1 MANSIAKLE
10 KAFRRDPDSPLFAR
24 LADLYLEE
32 GDIEYAL
39 ELCEE
44 GCADFPDYST
54 GFVVLSKCYEDQ
66 GDVEKAREAMGHA
79 LRLDP
84 ENPGGYKRLADLF
97 QQLGVF
103 PLALQS
109 LQQAAYLD
117 PFDNTLDEQ
126 IDRLTYQ
133 ARKES
138 TEERPT
144 PEVAPL
150 PAREANPDAAET
162 AEALIAGQARK
173 TDAGDE
179 AAEPFAQVQ
188 ALPEWSDSPDVS
200 EALKEFEQGPNPLFA
215 ADGGSQT
222 IEPTAQPESDE
233 VAATAEAAPAAPAPP
248 TAPSDGRDDAVAAL
262 GMEIFGGDISAATE
276 GTDATAPPAP
286 QAPAQT
292 PEAENASTADNA
304 PEAAADKAIE
314 EDAATEAEAANDNP
328 QEQATAAGAAGEE
341 VPQVESWIRF
351 SEQDKQPED
360 ATSDDISIFSPDILP
375 EDSEIFKP
383 QVAPDLEATELDIE
397 AAAEED
403 PAAPPEI
410 PEREFDAITAPAT
423 NASAPKT
430 GDAPASADNPEVPA
444 TPETAAETPAS
455 FTLSGQGQD
464 ATDAEDAIS
473 PPADLTATES
483 ANAVELDAAPSTDDQ
498 PTDAP
503 TPFLFSDATT
513 QKGTDDAEEAA
524 APEERTEPTA
534 EPTAPAPFLFG
545 TRSNAAEQN
554 ESAAEVEADQAPAL
568 PEGTEQANKPFFFT
582 AAPTPEDATAESA
595 DNTEPSLPAAEAASE
610 QDLAADEGTSI
621 FSATE
626 TTENAATPAP
636 DPTAEAPKSNAE
648 LLRLFHEIEQDAPA
662 EQERAEA
669 EPEAATGEPE
679 PIAEVP
685 APTLAPV
692 TDDPT
697 PPDALKPNHPEEKR
711 IATMTLAEIYTIQGL
726 TQKAIETYRKLL
738 AQDPNNTILRSKLES
753 LKKSSGRQ

>member
-44 GCADFPDYST
+44 GCADFPDYCT

-117 PFDNTLDEQ
+117 PFDDTLDEQ

-144 PEVAPL
+144 PEVSPL
-150 PAREANPDAAET
+150 PAREANPDA
-162 AEALIAGQARK
+162 
-173 TDAGDE
+173 GDE
-179 AAEPFAQVQ
+179 TDEPFAQVQ

-200 EALKEFEQGPNPLFA
+200 EALKESEQGPNPLFA
-215 ADGGSQT
+215 VDGGTQT
-222 IEPTAQPESDE
+222 IEPTARSENDDVP
-233 VAATAEAAPAAPAPP
+233 ATAEAAPAAPAPP
-248 TAPSDGRDDAVAAL
+248 TAPSDGRNDAVSAL

-276 GTDATAPPAP
+276 GTHATAPPAP

-292 PEAENASTADNA
+292 PESENASTADNA
-304 PEAAADKAIE
+304 PEAAAGEAIE

-328 QEQATAAGAAGEE
+328 QQQATTAGAAGEE

-383 QVAPDLEATELDIE
+383 QLAPDLEATELDIE

-473 PPADLTATES
+473 PPADLAATES

-513 QKGTDDAEEAA
+513 QKGTDDAKEAA
-524 APEERTEPTA
+524 ALEERTEPTA

-545 TRSNAAEQN
+545 TPSNAAEQN
-554 ESAAEVEADQAPAL
+554 ESAEEVEADQAPAL

-595 DNTEPSLPAAEAASE
+595 DKTEPCLPAAEAASK
-610 QDLAADEGTSI
+610 QDPAADEGTSI

-626 TTENAATPAP
+626 TTKNAATPDP

-669 EPEAATGEPE
+669 EPQAATGEPE
-679 PIAEVP
+679 PIPAVP

-697 PPDALKPNHPEEKR
+697 PPDALTPNHPEEKR
-711 IATMTLAEIYTIQGL
+711 IATMTLAEIYTNQGL

-738 AQDPNNTILRSKLES
+738 AQDPNNTILRSKLQS